1 MDKVAVKNAADEKQ
15 VKAAKDKEL
24 RGRELEMQDMAN
36 VLATPSGRRLVW
48 RLLKHCRV
56 FETIWHNSALIH
68 YNAGMQD
75 VGHFILAEINDA
87 DPDSLLRMIKEN
99 KGDQ

>member
-1 MDKVAVKNAADEKQ
+1 LQKVAVKNAADEKQ

-24 RGRELEMQDMAN
+24 RGRELEMQDLLN
-36 VLATPSGRRLVW
+36 VLSTVSGRRFVW
-48 RLLKHCRV
+48 RLLGHCRV

-68 YNAGMQD
+68 YNAGQQD
-75 VGHFILAEINDA
+75 VGHWVMKEINDA
-87 DPDSLLRMIKEN
+87 APESLLLMIKEN